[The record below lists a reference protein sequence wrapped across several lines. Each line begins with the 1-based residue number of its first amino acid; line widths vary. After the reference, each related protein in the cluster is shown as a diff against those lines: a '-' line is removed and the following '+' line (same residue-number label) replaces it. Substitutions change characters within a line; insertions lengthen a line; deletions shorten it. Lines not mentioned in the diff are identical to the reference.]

1 MRSWGGA
8 RTLRL
13 PQWKGGES
21 TPRWSPDGRWLA
33 FLSGREDE
41 HSQLWLLDRSGGE
54 GRKLTTF
61 AGDVEDYVWAPDGK
75 RLAAGGGDADTAKP
89 QTPPPIL
96 VDRFP
101 VQQGESGSPV

>member
-75 RLAAGGGDADTAKP
+75 RLAAAVGDGRPAEAQTA
-89 QTPPPIL
+89 PPPP
-96 VDRFP
+96 RGPFP
-101 VQQGESGSPV
+101 VQQGQS

>member
-41 HSQLWLLDRSGGE
+41 HTQLWLLDRAGGE
-54 GRKLTTF
+54 GRKLTSF
-61 AGDVEDYVWAPDGK
+61 AGDVEGYRWAPDGK
-75 RLAAGGGDADTAKP
+75 RLAAVVGEADPAKP
-89 QTPPPIL
+89 QTPAPI
-96 VDRFP
+96 VIGPFP
-101 VQQGESGSPV
+101 FQPDGNG